1 MIRRLP
7 TLLVFVIALGAGSTH
22 LAAHH
27 SFAAEYAAD
36 QPIVIKGAVN
46 RVDWVN
52 PHSWIYVD
60 VIEPDGKVTTWK
72 CETAPPN
79 GLFRRGWTKSSLK
92 KGEMV
97 SVDGFRAKDGS
108 PTMNARSVVLSD
120 GRRMFAGSSG
130 DGAPVREGENQK

>member
-1 MIRRLP
+1 MNRRLP
-7 TLLVFVIALGAGSTH
+7 ASLAFAIALGVGSMR

-36 QPIVIKGAVN
+36 QPLVIKGAVN

-60 VIEPDGKVTTWK
+60 VTAPDGKVTTWK

-92 KGEMV
+92 KGEIV
-97 SVDGFRAKDGS
+97 TVDGFRAKDGP
-108 PTMNARSVVLSD
+108 PTMNARSVTLSD

-130 DGAPVREGENQK
+130 DGAPVREGEAQK

>member
-1 MIRRLP
+1 MNRRVSAVLA
-7 TLLVFVIALGAGSTH
+7 LAIILGAGSSR

-36 QPIVIKGAVN
+36 QPLVIKGAVN

-60 VIEPDGKVTTWK
+60 VTAPDGKVTTWK

-79 GLFRRGWTKSSLK
+79 GLFRRGWTKSSIK
-92 KGEMV
+92 KGEIV
-97 SVDGFRAKDGS
+97 TVDGFRAKDGS
-108 PTMNARSVVLSD
+108 STMNARSVTLAD
-120 GRRMFAGSSG
+120 GRKMFAGSSG
-130 DGAPVREGENQK
+130 DGAPVREGDNAK

>member
-1 MIRRLP
+1 MNRHVS
-7 TLLVFVIALGAGSTH
+7 TLFVLALTLGVGSMR

-36 QPIVIKGAVN
+36 QPLVIKGAVN

-60 VIEPDGKVTTWK
+60 VTAPDGKVTTWK

-97 SVDGFRAKDGS
+97 TVDGFRAKDGS
-108 PTMNARSVVLSD
+108 STMNARSVTLAD
-120 GRRMFAGSSG
+120 GRKMFAGSSG
-130 DGAPVREGENQK
+130 DGAPVREGEK

>member
-1 MIRRLP
+1 MNRRFSA
-7 TLLVFVIALGAGSTH
+7 VVAFAIALGTGSVR

-36 QPIVIKGAVN
+36 QPLVIKGAVN

-60 VIEPDGKVTTWK
+60 VTAPDGKVTTWK

-79 GLFRRGWTKSSLK
+79 GLFRRGWTKSSIK
-92 KGEMV
+92 KGEIV
-97 SVDGFRAKDGS
+97 TVDGFRAKDGS
-108 PTMNARSVVLSD
+108 STMNARSVTLAD
-120 GRRMFAGSSG
+120 GRKMFAGSSG
-130 DGAPVREGENQK
+130 DGAPVREGDNAK